1 MYLENA
7 ILGKASWGLTI
18 SVAHRFMAGKKLD
31 DVWTSDSG
39 QPKPCPLRTL

>member
-7 ILGKASWGLTI
+7 ILGRVRWGLTI

-31 DVWTSDSG
+31 DVWTSDSS
-39 QPKPCPLRTL
+39 QPEPYSLRTL